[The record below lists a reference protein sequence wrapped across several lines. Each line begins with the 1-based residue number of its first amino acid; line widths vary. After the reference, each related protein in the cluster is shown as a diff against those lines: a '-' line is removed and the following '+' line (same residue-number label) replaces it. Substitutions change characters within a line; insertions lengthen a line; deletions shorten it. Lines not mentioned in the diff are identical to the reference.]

1 LDWTRQPSRA
11 KETMMIHERN
21 LFDDGRNEDTP
32 EVAEYAEQFRTVLRR
47 AAALVERPWFNMS
60 IAPIGEEP
68 R

>member
-1 LDWTRQPSRA
+1 MIARRA
-11 KETMMIHERN
+11 VVTA
-21 LFDDGRNEDTP
+21 

-47 AAALVERPWFNMS
+47 AAALVERPWSSGPGRAALVERPWFNMS